1 MKIASNASL
10 EKLLRD
16 LAPEQGVRINGVTVR
31 RLADEDFV
39 NADLLLSCRP
49 RYAVA
54 NEEPMLLLTAIDAL
68 ARHLRLKPLVGLA
81 PVEAA

>member
-1 MKIASNASL
+1 MIASNASL
-10 EKLLRD
+10 EKMLRD
-16 LAPEQGVRINGVTVR
+16 LDPGKGVKVNGVAVR
-31 RLADEDFV
+31 RLADEDFT

-68 ARHLRLKPLVGLA
+68 ARHLRLRPLAGLA